1 MVHSVAGRTLVAY
14 FSHSGNTRRA
24 AEQIQQRIGGDIFE
38 IRAVDA
44 YPSQYGAVVDQAKRE
59 QQANLRPELTGK
71 VQNMDSYDVI
81 FIGYPNWWG
90 TMPMP
95 VFTFFEEHDFA
106 GKTIVPFCTHEGSRM
121 GRSVKDIAT
130 ACPGATVLEGVDIRG
145 SEVQN
150 ARVAE
155 TVLALLQSRGS

>member
-1 MVHSVAGRTLVAY
+1 M
-14 FSHSGNTRRA
+14 TRL
-24 AEQIQQRIGGDIFE
+24 
-38 IRAVDA
+38 
-44 YPSQYGAVVDQAKRE
+44 DQAKRE
-59 QQANLRPELTGK
+59 QQANLRPELTGQ

-95 VFTFFEEHDFA
+95 VFTFLAEHDFA

-121 GRSVKDIAT
+121 GRSVKDIAA
-130 ACPGATVLEGVDIRG
+130 ACPGAIVLEGVAIRG

-155 TVLALLQSRGS
+155 TVLGLLQQGRS